1 MNKQNYIQ
9 FKTSDIEIIDWD
21 RWENYPSENDFF
33 DKGYCL
39 FLDSWNVSQEGFD
52 FSNTHFITK
61 EKDLKLRNGK
71 LKRNDIVLTT
81 RWSVWNIA
89 LYDDSV
95 PFENVRI
102 NSWMVIIRCKNDFT
116 TKYIYYLLQSKFI
129 KKQIS
134 NIMSWSVQNQLPI
147 SVIKDLI
154 LIKEDWINIEIL
166 SKIDDQINRNKD
178 MVQKLQVLGKTIFE
192 KMYHNQLL
200 DYNWKLK
207 DICKL
212 PSWYSFKASDYN
224 ENWIYKL
231 ITIKNV
237 SETFV
242 NTDKT
247 DRLGTIP
254 QDVKDYCKLKI
265 WDILLSLT
273 WNVWRISINTENNCL
288 LNQRVSIMSCI
299 TEYKFYVYYLLMCD
313 YYQILMQKLARWTSQ
328 KNLSPIDVENL
339 NIFYPKDN
347 INQFNKIV
355 LPLFNQMAQT
365 NISTNNLINLKNK
378 LLPLL
383 INGQLQ

>member
-178 MVQKLQVLGKTIFE
+178 MVQKLQVLTKAISYLFR
-192 KMYHNQLL
+192 
-200 DYNWKLK
+200 NWE
-207 DICKL
+207 IRYAC
-212 PSWYSFKASDYN
+212 
-224 ENWIYKL
+224 
-231 ITIKNV
+231 
-237 SETFV
+237 
-242 NTDKT
+242 
-247 DRLGTIP
+247 
-254 QDVKDYCKLKI
+254 
-265 WDILLSLT
+265 
-273 WNVWRISINTENNCL
+273 
-288 LNQRVSIMSCI
+288 
-299 TEYKFYVYYLLMCD
+299 
-313 YYQILMQKLARWTSQ
+313 
-328 KNLSPIDVENL
+328 
-339 NIFYPKDN
+339 
-347 INQFNKIV
+347 
-355 LPLFNQMAQT
+355 
-365 NISTNNLINLKNK
+365 
-378 LLPLL
+378 
-383 INGQLQ
+383 